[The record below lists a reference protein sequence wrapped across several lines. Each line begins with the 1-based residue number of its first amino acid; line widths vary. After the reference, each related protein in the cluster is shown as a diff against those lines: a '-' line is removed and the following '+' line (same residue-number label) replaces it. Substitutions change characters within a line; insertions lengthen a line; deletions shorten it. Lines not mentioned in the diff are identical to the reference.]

1 MQRVGHLKPVSL
13 PGGDAAVRFPSRV
26 ALAHLFAAGVD
37 PNGTAAAQ
45 STDLRLVQ
53 QMLRTGSHCTPT
65 TSMGRLF
72 DAVASLLD
80 VRQAVDYEAQAA
92 IELEALAVGAADP
105 WTAQVEWDGDDLV
118 IDPAGWIRAAV
129 DSHRRLVPVAW
140 AARAFHAGVA
150 QAVVVA
156 ACAVRDR
163 EGVGTVGLTGGVF
176 ANAVLTRDCVAGLTA
191 AGFKVLVHRI
201 VPPNDGGLA
210 LGQVM
215 VAGAGS

>member
-1 MQRVGHLKPVSL
+1 
-13 PGGDAAVRFPSRV
+13 
-26 ALAHLFAAGVD
+26 
-37 PNGTAAAQ
+37 
-45 STDLRLVQ
+45 
-53 QMLRTGSHCTPT
+53 
-65 TSMGRLF
+65 MGRLF

-92 IELEALAVGAADP
+92 IELEALAEGAASEP
-105 WTAQVEWDGDDLV
+105 WAAQVEWDGDDLV

-129 DSHRRLVPVAW
+129 DSHGRGVSVAS
-140 AARAFHAGVA
+140 ASRAFHAGVA

-163 EGVGTVGLTGGVF
+163 EGIGTVGLTGGVF
-176 ANAVLTRDCVAGLTA
+176 ANAVLTNDCVEGLTA
-191 AGFKVLVHRI
+191 AGFRVLIHRV

-215 VAGAGS
+215 VAGATHH